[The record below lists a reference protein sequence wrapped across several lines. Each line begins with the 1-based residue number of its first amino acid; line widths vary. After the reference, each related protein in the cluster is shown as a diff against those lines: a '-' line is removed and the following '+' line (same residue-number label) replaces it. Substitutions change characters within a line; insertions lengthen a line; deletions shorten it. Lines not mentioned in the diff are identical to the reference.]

1 MHPQHSNSDV
11 MMDLSSQG
19 ILSVKNEG
27 AAKLLQGQLTCDITD
42 ISSLTS
48 RLGAHCNPQGRMIS
62 LFRICWF
69 QDQYLLL
76 MPSALLPIAMAALK
90 KYAPFFKVD
99 LLDESHSYKKI
110 GYTGQNLV
118 KAIPTLPLQ
127 INDVVTIEDLLIIKV
142 SDSPSRYE
150 ILGKKEVVEEKWQQ
164 CLVHAQVESENTW
177 KRLDLENSIPSLY
190 PETSEKFLPHDI
202 NLPALEGVSFKKGC
216 YTGQEIIARMHYK
229 GKLKNRL
236 FLASAE
242 TSLPPERGGI
252 IYRGKDSCGSIVDYC
267 QVSYTNYELLIIAP
281 ESDAA
286 NTLSLDPESNVILN
300 FR

>member
-1 MHPQHSNSDV
+1 MHLQHSDV
-11 MMDLSSQG
+11 MIDLSSQG

-27 AAKLLQGQLTCDITD
+27 AAKLLQGQLTCDIAD
-42 ISSLTS
+42 INALAS

-69 QDQYLLL
+69 HDQYLLL
-76 MPSALLPIAMAALK
+76 MPSVLLPIAMAALK
-90 KYAPFFKVD
+90 KYAPFFKAD
-99 LLDESHSYKKI
+99 LNDESQTYKKI
-110 GYTGQNLV
+110 GYKGQNLT
-118 KAIPTLPLQ
+118 KSIPALPLH
-127 INDVVTIEDLLIIKV
+127 INDVATIDDLLVIKV
-142 SDSPSRYE
+142 SDSPPRYE
-150 ILGKKEVVEEKWQQ
+150 ILGKKVAAEEKWQQ
-164 CLVHAQVESENTW
+164 CLAHAQVESENVW
-177 KRLDLENSIPSLY
+177 KSLDLANSIPSLY

-236 FLASAE
+236 FLVSTE
-242 TSLPPERGGI
+242 TTLPIERGGI

-267 QVSYTNYELLIIAP
+267 QVSYTQYELLIIAP